1 MHADL
6 PASLRRYAFS
16 FAAFLI
22 ASCISMTPPPLE
34 SIFLK
39 RSMELDGTT
48 HRYQVYIPAEY
59 TRDRAWPVILFLHG
73 LGESGRDGMLQTQ
86 VGLGPALRRGQQR
99 PSAIVVFPQCPAGS
113 IWAGAMEPV
122 ALAIL
127 DKTIAEFRGD
137 RSRLYLTGMSMG
149 AHGVWNIAANHPG
162 LFAAIIPVCGWI
174 QRPETDEHVSAPMR
188 NALRSA
194 TPFAAVAEMIR
205 ETPAWVFHGV
215 KDGVVPVAQSRQM
228 VEALRRIGADVRY
241 TEYAGVGHDSWV
253 RAYADPELM
262 PWLLSHTRNLSP
274 EAPFNRGE

>member
-1 MHADL
+1 MHAEFL
-6 PASLRRYAFS
+6 ASLRRYALY

-22 ASCISMTPPPLE
+22 ASCISMTSPRPE
-34 SIFLK
+34 SGFLN
-39 RSMELDGTT
+39 RSMDIGGTT
-48 HRYQVYIPAEY
+48 YRYQVYIPAEY

-86 VGLGPALRRGQQR
+86 VGLGAALRRGQQR
-99 PSAIVVFPQCPAGS
+99 PSAIIVFPQCPVGS

-162 LFAAIIPVCGWI
+162 LFAAITPVCGWI
-174 QRPETDEHVSAPMR
+174 QRPETDGSVSTRMR
-188 NALRSA
+188 NALASA

-205 ETPAWVFHGV
+205 ETPAWVFHGA
-215 KDGVVPVAQSRQM
+215 KDGVVPVEQSRQM
-228 VEALRRIGADVRY
+228 VEALRRIGAEVRY

-253 RAYADPELM
+253 RAYAEAEWM
-262 PWLLSHTRNLSP
+262 PWLLSHTRP
-274 EAPFNRGE
+274 